1 MPKALTIIGM
11 VVAGLLALIFGLD
24 LALGI
29 PLGGISTM
37 MDVSFVV
44 AALVLGYISFS
55 SFREQA

>member
-11 VVAGLLALIFGLD
+11 VVAGILVLIFGLD

-29 PLGGISTM
+29 PLGGVNSI
-37 MDVSFVV
+37 MDITFLV
-44 AALVLGYISFS
+44 AALMLGYMSFS